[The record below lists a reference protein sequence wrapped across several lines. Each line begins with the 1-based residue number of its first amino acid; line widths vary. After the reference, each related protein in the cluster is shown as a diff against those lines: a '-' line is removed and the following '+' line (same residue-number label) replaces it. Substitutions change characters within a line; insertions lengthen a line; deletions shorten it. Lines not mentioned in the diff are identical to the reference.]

1 MLISPQILKKVIR
14 EVIQEVE
21 EDGLDSKLKTTS
33 MSGGSFGKSGKE
45 QRTDANAELSNIE
58 RGIINQVDQF
68 LLKLATQP
76 NVELGT
82 QKMAI
87 QRVMKVLQNALVKQ
101 QPQGEQK

>member
-1 MLISPQILKKVIR
+1 MLISPQILKKVIH
-14 EVIQEVE
+14 EAIQEAQE
-21 EDGLDSKLKTTS
+21 EGTAAKLKTAS
-33 MSGGSFGKSGKE
+33 MTGAAFGKSGKE
-45 QRTDANAELSNIE
+45 QRTDANVELSNIE

-82 QKMAI
+82 QKMII
-87 QRVMKVLQNALVKQ
+87 QRVMKMLQNALVKQ

>member
-1 MLISPQILKKVIR
+1 MKLNQKMLKELILEVIR
-14 EVIQEVE
+14 EAE
-21 EDGLDSKLKTTS
+21 EDGIGSKLKTTS
-33 MSGGSFGKSGKE
+33 MSGASFGKSGKE
-45 QRTDANAELSNIE
+45 QRTAANVELSNIE
-58 RGIINQVDQF
+58 RGIINQVDEF

-82 QKMAI
+82 QKMVI